1 MTNRPKSLVSIV
13 LATHNRR
20 DVVAH
25 TLSQLTHCG
34 LPRGEYEII
43 AVDNASTD
51 GTGEAVAGEVDLL
64 IRLRRNAGSCAK
76 AYGIDRASGRYVVF
90 LDDDS
95 FPRPGT
101 LSRMVERFEA
111 DPRLGAAGFTV
122 HLPNG
127 RHEGAALPGV
137 FVGCGVGFRAEALR
151 AVGGLDRT
159 FFMQAEEYDLSF
171 RLVNHGWKVE
181 VFDDLHVEHLKTE
194 HARRTERTT
203 FYDTRNNL
211 RVIARYL
218 PAPLDRIYRD
228 DCLQR
233 YEWLASRDGHEH
245 AFRRGARAGR
255 RRAILERWFYR
266 RQRLSPEVFEHFYR
280 WTFIRQRMVE
290 LARGGVR
297 RIILADLGKNIFPF
311 HRAASEAGIEIAA
324 IGDDRFAFPGRVYRG
339 VPVLPMEEALAGS
352 HDAVVVSNT
361 GPVHA
366 ARTQRQLTS
375 LNVSPVHSWFSAE
388 KPACVDE
395 FGSSPPASDS
405 DDIPAERSAACAL
418 LGGRAG

>member
-1 MTNRPKSLVSIV
+1 MKNDRWPLVSIV

-20 DVVAH
+20 EVVAH
-25 TLSQLTHCG
+25 TLSELTHCG

-43 AVDNASTD
+43 VVDNASTD

-76 AYGIDRASGRYVVF
+76 AYGMDRASGRYVVC

-127 RHEGAALPGV
+127 RQEGGALPGV

-171 RLVNHGWKVE
+171 RLVNAGWKVE

-218 PAPLDRIYRD
+218 PAPYDRLYRE

-233 YEWLASRDGHEH
+233 YAWLAQRDGHNR
-245 AFRRGARAGR
+245 AFARGARAGR
-255 RRAILERWFYR
+255 RRAILEPWFYR
-266 RQRLSPEVFEHFYR
+266 RRRLSPEVFEHFYR

-297 RIILADLGKNIFPF
+297 RIILADLGKNLLPF

-324 IGDDRFAFPGRVYRG
+324 IGDDRFAVPGRFYRG
-339 VPVLPMEEALAGS
+339 APVVPMVEALARP

-366 ARTQRQLTS
+366 VRTERFLTS
-375 LNVSPVHSWFSAE
+375 LNVSPVHSWFNAE
-388 KPACVDE
+388 EHAVVDE

-405 DDIPAERSAACAL
+405 DDIPAERSAACAAL
-418 LGGRAG
+418 VGRAG

>member
-1 MTNRPKSLVSIV
+1 MKDHREPLVSIV

-20 DVVAH
+20 EVVAH

-34 LPRGEYEII
+34 PPRGEYEII
-43 AVDNASTD
+43 VVDNASTD

-76 AYGIDRASGRYVVF
+76 AYGMDRASGRYVVC

-111 DPRLGAAGFTV
+111 DPRLGTAGFTV

-127 RHEGAALPGV
+127 QQEGAALPGV
-137 FVGCGVGFRAEALR
+137 FVGCGVGFRAGALR
-151 AVGGLDRT
+151 AIGGLDRT
-159 FFMQAEEYDLSF
+159 FFMQAGEYDLSF
-171 RLVNHGWKVE
+171 RLVNAGWKVE

-203 FYDTRNNL
+203 FYDVRNNL

-233 YEWLASRDGHEH
+233 YAWLAQRDEH
-245 AFRRGARAGR
+245 DRAFARGARAGR

-266 RQRLSPEVFEHFYR
+266 RRRLSPEASEHFYR

-297 RIILADLGKNIFPF
+297 RIILADLGKNILPF

-324 IGDDRFAFPGRVYRG
+324 IGDDRFAAPGRFYRG

-352 HDAVVVSNT
+352 HDGTVVSHT

-366 ARTQRQLTS
+366 ARTQRLLTS
-375 LNVSPVHSWFSAE
+375 LNASPVHSWFSAE

-395 FGSSPPASDS
+395 FGSSPPAPDS
-405 DDIPAERSAACAL
+405 DDIPAERSAEYAAL
-418 LGGRAG
+418 NGRAG

>member
-1 MTNRPKSLVSIV
+1 
-13 LATHNRR
+13 
-20 DVVAH
+20 
-25 TLSQLTHCG
+25 
-34 LPRGEYEII
+34 
-43 AVDNASTD
+43 
-51 GTGEAVAGEVDLL
+51 
-64 IRLRRNAGSCAK
+64 
-76 AYGIDRASGRYVVF
+76 
-90 LDDDS
+90 
-95 FPRPGT
+95 
-101 LSRMVERFEA
+101 MVERFEA

-127 RHEGAALPGV
+127 RQEGGALPGV

-171 RLVNHGWKVE
+171 RLVNAGWEVG

-194 HARRTERTT
+194 HARRSERTT

-218 PAPLDRIYRD
+218 PAPYNRLYGEDG
-228 DCLQR
+228 LQR
-233 YEWLASRDGHEH
+233 YAWLAQRDGHDR
-245 AFRRGARAGR
+245 AFARGARAGR

-266 RQRLSPEVFEHFYR
+266 QQRLSPEAFERFYR

-297 RIILADLGKNIFPF
+297 RIVLADLGKNILPF

-324 IGDDRFAFPGRVYRG
+324 IGDDRFAAPRRFSRG
-339 VPVLPMEEALAGS
+339 VPVLPMEGALARP

-366 ARTQRQLTS
+366 ARTERL
-375 LNVSPVHSWFSAE
+375 LLARNVGPVHSWFNAKE
-388 KPACVDE
+388 HAGVGE

-405 DDIPAERSAACAL
+405 DDIPAGRSAACAM

>member
-1 MTNRPKSLVSIV
+1 MTNRLKPLVSIV

-20 DVVAH
+20 EVVAH
-25 TLSQLTHCG
+25 TLSQLAHCG
-34 LPRGEYEII
+34 LRRGEYEII
-43 AVDNASTD
+43 VVDNASTD

-76 AYGIDRASGRYVVF
+76 AYGVDLASGRYVVC

-101 LSRMVERFEA
+101 LSRMVERFEV

-127 RHEGAALPGV
+127 QQEGGALPGV

-171 RLVNHGWKVE
+171 RLVNAGWKVE

-194 HARRTERTT
+194 HARRTDRTT

-218 PAPLDRIYRD
+218 SAPLDRIYRD

-233 YEWLASRDGHEH
+233 YEWLASRDGHDR
-245 AFRRGARAGR
+245 AFARGARAGR
-255 RRAILERWFYR
+255 RRALLERWFYR
-266 RQRLSPEVFEHFYR
+266 RRRLSPEVFEHFYR

-297 RIILADLGKNIFPF
+297 RIILADLGKNVFAF
-311 HRAASEAGIEIAA
+311 HRAANEAGIEIAA
-324 IGDDRFAFPGRVYRG
+324 IGDDRFAFPGRFYRG
-339 VPVLPMEEALAGS
+339 VPVLPMEEALARP

-366 ARTQRQLTS
+366 ARTQRRVTS
-375 LNVSPVHSWFSAE
+375 LNVGPVHSWFNAKE
-388 KPACVDE
+388 HAGLGE
-395 FGSSPPASDS
+395 FGSPPPASDS
-405 DDIPAERSAACAL
+405 DDIPAERSAACAVL
-418 LGGRAG
+418 DGRAG